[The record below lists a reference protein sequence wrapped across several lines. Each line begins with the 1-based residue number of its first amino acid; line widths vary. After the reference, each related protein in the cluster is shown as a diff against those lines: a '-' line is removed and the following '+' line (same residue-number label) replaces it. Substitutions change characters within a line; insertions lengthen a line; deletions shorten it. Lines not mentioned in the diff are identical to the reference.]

1 MNDANR
7 SRLTKLMRPLLR
19 KHEALIL
26 VYATDC
32 TACGCV
38 DSMATGATGVDAV
51 SVARGEADWFT
62 YDRCLKCGTAWK
74 AREYRSDPLEVVPDP
89 GRALSCGPDVFPLSR
104 SAKIR
109 RAVRNGED
117 IRDVARQYGVVP
129 SDVNLMA
136 KRGKMKAA

>member
-7 SRLTKLMRPLLR
+7 QRVVRAATPLLR
-19 KHEALIL
+19 RHEALIA

-38 DSMATGATGVDAV
+38 DSSATGCTGVDAV

-62 YDRCLKCGTAWK
+62 YDRCLKCGVTWK
-74 AREYRSDPLEVVPDP
+74 AREHRSDPLEAVPDP
-89 GRALSCGPDVFPLSR
+89 GHALSCGPDVFPLSR

-109 RAVRNGED
+109 RAVRNGEN

-129 SDVNLMA
+129 SDVNLIA
-136 KRGKMKAA
+136 KRGKMRAA